1 MIASVHIADVGFPRA
16 ARRLLRAPSSPG
28 LRRADVAVTAP
39 LGGPIWPSPQ
49 AGRLALVALWDDDAS
64 LDRFLADHPIWATG
78 MARPPFVGTCS
89 LWASTEALS
98 DYAYGPTDPAHPD
111 AIAADRAR
119 PFHHREAFIRFRPY
133 ASHGSL
139 RGRNPLAENWMDPA
153 AQRG

>member
-1 MIASVHIADVGFPRA
+1 MRFWRTDSTRIEYPLAAIVSPRFG
-16 ARRLLRAPSSPG
+16 RRPSS
-28 LRRADVAVTAP
+28 ANT
-39 LGGPIWPSPQ
+39 
-49 AGRLALVALWDDDAS
+49 
-64 LDRFLADHPIWATG
+64 
-78 MARPPFVGTCS
+78 
-89 LWASTEALS
+89 ASTEALS